1 MMILSMILRL
11 LCGFQVYKFL
21 HVKHV
26 QEINRIKLGNYSEND
41 TSVDEYKIHNE
52 NGRVVITPVQEK
64 KDENTSIRNR
74 GALAL
79 ASTSSSEIRDRT
91 LSSASTSSNYSSES
105 EFFSFF

>member
-1 MMILSMILRL
+1 M
-11 LCGFQVYKFL
+11 
-21 HVKHV
+21 
-26 QEINRIKLGNYSEND
+26 
-41 TSVDEYKIHNE
+41 DEYKIHNE

-64 KDENTSIRNR
+64 KDENIRNR

-105 EFFSFF
+105 EYF

>member
-1 MMILSMILRL
+1 M
-11 LCGFQVYKFL
+11 
-21 HVKHV
+21 
-26 QEINRIKLGNYSEND
+26 
-41 TSVDEYKIHNE
+41 DEYKIHNE

-64 KDENTSIRNR
+64 KDENIRNR

-105 EFFSFF
+105 ELNYALGRIWDN

>member
-11 LCGFQVYKFL
+11 LCGFEVYKFL
-21 HVKHV
+21 H
-26 QEINRIKLGNYSEND
+26 ENIGIYRTKLFGNFSEND

>member
-1 MMILSMILRL
+1 M
-11 LCGFQVYKFL
+11 
-21 HVKHV
+21 
-26 QEINRIKLGNYSEND
+26 
-41 TSVDEYKIHNE
+41 DEYKIHNE

-105 EFFSFF
+105 EFFHFFLNLFFLIF